1 MGQKG
6 PEKPSKKNPKKN
18 GDTKQRKALQFARIL
33 RRIDNGDS
41 PDNIAKDPDMPTAV
55 TIRRWLKD
63 GKPGN
68 GPADRPDVVVTQ
80 ELFDKIIELYGNGE
94 TISAICRK
102 DGFPTRAM
110 FYMYLRDNDTWLDKF
125 QESQELHIQ
134 ANMDRATKLAED
146 VLDDSIKP
154 ANFSAW
160 FSVHKFIAGRSGASR
175 FNGKRQDGDGPID
188 LHDVSYVGKNRKD
201 RS

>member
-1 MGQKG
+1 MAQDRA
-6 PEKPSKKNPKKN
+6 EKPSKKNPKKS
-18 GDTKQRKALQFARIL
+18 GDTKQRKALLFAEVL
-33 RRIDNGDS
+33 RRMDNGDS
-41 PDNIAKDPDMPTAV
+41 PDNIAKDPKMPTAV

-68 GPADRPDVVVTQ
+68 GPADRSDLVVTQ
-80 ELFDKIIELYGNGE
+80 ELFEKIIGLYEGGT
-94 TISAICRK
+94 TISEICRK
-102 DGFPTRAM
+102 DDLPSRSM
-110 FYMYLRDNDTWLDKF
+110 FYHALRNNDAWLDIF
-125 QESQELHIQ
+125 QDAQDLHNQ
-134 ANMDRATKLAED
+134 ANLDRATKLAED